1 MLIYGGPV
9 YTLRVGPASESVSA
23 GAGPSPPVGLP
34 HPPHRREPRNAELTK
49 GRMRAAAFMGLN
61 HHAQA
66 IRGHSAQ
73 PEWTEIGDHTSSERA
88 HELDMQ
94 RTAHPK
100 QQWIGWLSG

>member
-1 MLIYGGPV
+1 MLIYGGPTGV
-9 YTLRVGPASESVSA
+9 HPASGPGLRVGVC
-23 GAGPSPPVGLP
+23 GGGPVGLP

-49 GRMRAAAFMGLN
+49 GHMGAAAFMGLN
-61 HHAQA
+61 RHAQA